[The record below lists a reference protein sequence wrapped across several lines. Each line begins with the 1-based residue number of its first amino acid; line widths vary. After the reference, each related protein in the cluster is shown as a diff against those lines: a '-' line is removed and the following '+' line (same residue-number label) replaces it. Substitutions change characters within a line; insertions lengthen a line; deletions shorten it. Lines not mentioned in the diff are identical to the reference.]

1 MQDQKVDEYVQMGEL
16 FKEVSLHDYLQKGK
30 QLEPAKQ
37 EMFYTVCYNID
48 KFREF
53 VFKSTLLERFE
64 VDKETVKNIKKDDSE
79 LLKFG
84 LNWLKFSLYGEKTM
98 KIKKQ

>member
-1 MQDQKVDEYVQMGEL
+1 
-16 FKEVSLHDYLQKGK
+16 LHDYFQKGK
-30 QLEPAKQ
+30 KLDPPKL

-53 VFKSTLLERFE
+53 VFESTFLKRFDVSDDVVE
-64 VDKETVKNIKKDDSE
+64 KIKTDDTE

-84 LNWLKFSLYGEKTM
+84 FQWLKYCLFGEKTM
-98 KIKKQ
+98 KVKTKEGDA

>member
-1 MQDQKVDEYVQMGEL
+1 MQDQKVDKYVQMGEL

-30 QLEPAKQ
+30 QLDPAKQ

-53 VFKSTLLERFE
+53 VFESTFLERFE
-64 VDKETVKNIKKDDSE
+64 VDDQTVKKINKDDAE

-84 LNWLKFSLYGEKTM
+84 FNWLKFCLYGEKTM
-98 KIKKQ
+98 KVKKQ